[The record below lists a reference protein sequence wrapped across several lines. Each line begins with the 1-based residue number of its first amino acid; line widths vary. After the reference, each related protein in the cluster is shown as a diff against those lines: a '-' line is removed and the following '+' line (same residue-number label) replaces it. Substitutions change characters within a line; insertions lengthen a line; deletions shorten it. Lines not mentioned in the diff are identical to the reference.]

1 MHIWAQTCR
10 SQAIERACARMQKLT
25 RAQLPRQKRRDH
37 LVTSAIPLPMPPP
50 STDWIQS
57 APMKAVKRATKNLP
71 LRILKC
77 QQCNQCYQCDC
88 TLVCAGVCACERAF
102 LCIVLIP
109 LNRQRRETN
118 IQKCNPPSKIQK
130 HTTHDTKMHKEKGTR
145 PTLICRK
152 KTSTAEGLGVE
163 AWTGLTCSRK
173 SS

>member
-88 TLVCAGVCACERAF
+88 TLMRAGVCACERAF

-109 LNRQRRETN
+109 LNRQRRETQLFKSATLPARYRN
-118 IQKCNPPSKIQK
+118 TR
-130 HTTHDTKMHKEKGTR
+130 HTTQRCTKEREQGQLSYVGKIR
-145 PTLICRK
+145 LR
-152 KTSTAEGLGVE
+152 LRV
-163 AWTGLTCSRK
+163 
-173 SS
+173 